1 MILFRTFPDSDLILT
16 GTGLASFT
24 PCCIPHHQNSDLPQ
38 HSILGAYLGQL
49 KGSASCGNGSG
60 RDVTSSYLARNLRSC
75 STSIP
80 LSPSLCP
87 PVRWHTTSI
96 LSEPGCISLVHG
108 CTVGNGGRCV
118 SLGKAPEWKVT
129 LLSGISFSFYRVI
142 STIH

>member
-1 MILFRTFPDSDLILT
+1 MLLFRTLPDSDLILT

-49 KGSASCGNGSG
+49 KGSASYGNGSG
-60 RDVTSSYLARNLRSC
+60 RDVTSSYLARNLRSR

-80 LSPSLCP
+80 SSPSLCR

-96 LSEPGCISLVHG
+96 LSEPRRISLVRG
-108 CTVGNGGRCV
+108 CAVGKGGRHV
-118 SLGKAPEWKVT
+118 SLGKGPKWKVT
-129 LLSGISFSFYRVI
+129 LLSGISFSFHRVV